1 MNIEKYIL
9 VEELIT
15 ASLSNAV
22 CSLFLTSDSSEYDT
36 DSVLS
41 ILQKLN
47 GLSIYDMLFM
57 PKLVPFFSELSGSE
71 VYILED
77 AAIYFRTHL
86 DEELYVD
93 LIKTTASAATH
104 YAKET
109 ELHFS
114 RPTKDIRSSG
124 EADYVLDMTILERLD
139 SLAYCRELL
148 EKNPVVL
155 YLNVLRLHPALVLD
169 WYRNNHQKKTTETN
183 IHSVPVKGQSWVSLT
198 MVLKNTLK
206 STSA

>member
-86 DEELYVD
+86 DDDLYVD
-93 LIKTTASAATH
+93 LIKTT
-104 YAKET
+104 
-109 ELHFS
+109 
-114 RPTKDIRSSG
+114 PTKDIRSSG
-124 EADYVLDMTILERLD
+124 DAEYVLDMAILERLD
-139 SLAYCRELL
+139 SLGYCRELL

-155 YLNVLRLHPALVLD
+155 YLNVIRLHPTLVLD
-169 WYRNNHQKKTTETN
+169 WYRNNHQKKTPETN
-183 IHSVPVKGQSWVSLT
+183 IHAVPVKGQS
-198 MVLKNTLK
+198 
-206 STSA
+206 

>member
-71 VYILED
+71 V
-77 AAIYFRTHL
+77 
-86 DEELYVD
+86 
-93 LIKTTASAATH
+93 
-104 YAKET
+104 
-109 ELHFS
+109 
-114 RPTKDIRSSG
+114 
-124 EADYVLDMTILERLD
+124 
-139 SLAYCRELL
+139 
-148 EKNPVVL
+148 
-155 YLNVLRLHPALVLD
+155 
-169 WYRNNHQKKTTETN
+169 
-183 IHSVPVKGQSWVSLT
+183 
-198 MVLKNTLK
+198 
-206 STSA
+206 